1 MQKCKLKCN
10 RNCNNL
16 MMQIRLAKKCNA
28 GIANLP
34 AAKKMQLGQGIA
46 KKRSNH
52 QIAKK
57 MQCDRHSAK
66 KKRCDRQKIKKSDG
80 TGKVQKKSDGTGK
93 VQKKCNCGQFVAS
106 RIWERQPT
114 G

>member
-46 KKRSNH
+46 KKNDATTKL
-52 QIAKK
+52 QKT
-57 MQCDRHSAK
+57 CDVT
-66 KKRCDRQKIKKSDG
+66 D
-80 TGKVQKKSDGTGK
+80 KVQKKSDVTGK
-93 VQKKCNCGQFVAS
+93 V
-106 RIWERQPT
+106 
-114 G
+114 